1 MGVCGCGKTTVG
13 ELLATQTGGIFID
26 GDSLHPPENVAKM
39 STGSPLN
46 DDDRAGWLAVIRT
59 KAAEHPGPWPLLI
72 ACSALKRKYRDLL
85 CQGKRGEKFYF
96 IHLSGSTSLIKE
108 RMEKRTDHFMKAG
121 MLKSQFSDLETLGE
135 DEQGCTV
142 DITSSPEEVVRKIQS
157 SMPLIESK

>member
-13 ELLATQTGGIFID
+13 ELLATHAGGIFID

-39 STGSPLN
+39 STGSPLD
-46 DDDRAGWLAVIRT
+46 DDDRAGWLAAIRT
-59 KAAEHPGPWPLLI
+59 KADEHPGPWPLLI

-96 IHLSGSTSLIKE
+96 IHLSGSPSLIKE
-108 RMEKRTDHFMKAG
+108 RMENRTDHFMKAG

-135 DEQGCTV
+135 DEQGFTV
-142 DITSSPEEVVRKIQS
+142 DISPPPKEVVSKIRS
-157 SMPLIESK
+157 LMHLIESE